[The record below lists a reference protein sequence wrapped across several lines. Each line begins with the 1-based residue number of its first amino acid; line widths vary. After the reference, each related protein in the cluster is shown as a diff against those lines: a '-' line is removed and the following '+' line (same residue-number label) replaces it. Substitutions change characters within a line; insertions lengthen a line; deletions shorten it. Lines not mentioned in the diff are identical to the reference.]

1 MYLIDI
7 FKYIKS
13 NINVS
18 RETLDIFIKII
29 NNNKIK

>member
-1 MYLIDI
+1 MYLIVI
-7 FKYIKS
+7 FKYIKT
-13 NINVS
+13 NINVP